1 MTVNVADNKISTM
14 ESSAGAGSTWLVLPT
29 YNEAANLAAVVGAA
43 QEHLPGDA
51 RVLVVDDN
59 SPDGTG
65 QIADRLAA
73 ADGRVE
79 VLHRAGKEG
88 LGPAYL
94 AGFRH
99 ALAGGADY
107 VLQMDADFSHDPAD
121 LPRLLAAVGDGA
133 DVALGSRYVPGGEV
147 SDWGLLRR
155 FVSRGGNVYAGLV
168 LAVAPRDLTGG
179 FKCHRRRVLE
189 TIDLG
194 AVASMGYVFQVE
206 MTYRSLGAGFSVAE
220 VPIRFRDR
228 QIGESKMSAAIA
240 AEAIWQVPL
249 LRRRAG
255 GASASRSA
263 RGSRSDAKIPSS
275 R

>member
-1 MTVNVADNKISTM
+1 
-14 ESSAGAGSTWLVLPT
+14 
-29 YNEAANLAAVVGAA
+29 
-43 QEHLPGDA
+43 
-51 RVLVVDDN
+51 
-59 SPDGTG
+59 
-65 QIADRLAA
+65 
-73 ADGRVE
+73 
-79 VLHRAGKEG
+79 
-88 LGPAYL
+88 
-94 AGFRH
+94 
-99 ALAGGADY
+99 
-107 VLQMDADFSHDPAD
+107 MDADFSHDPAD
-121 LPRLLAAVGDGA
+121 LPRLLAAVREGA

-168 LAVAPRDLTGG
+168 LGVAPRDLTGG

-194 AVASMGYVFQVE
+194 AVGSMGYVFQVE
-206 MTYRSLGAGFSVAE
+206 MTYRSLGAGFSVVE

-228 QIGESKMSAAIA
+228 QVGESKMSTSIA

-249 LRRRAG
+249 LRGRVG

-263 RGSRSDAKIPSS
+263 RRSRSDAEIPSS

>member
-1 MTVNVADNKISTM
+1 MTVNMAANKINAM

-29 YNEAANLAAVVGAA
+29 YNEAANVAAVVGAA
-43 QEHLPGDA
+43 QQHLPADA

-65 QIADRLAA
+65 RIADRLAA
-73 ADGRVE
+73 ADERIE

-88 LGPAYL
+88 LGPAYI
-94 AGFRH
+94 AGFRR
-99 ALAGGADY
+99 ALAGGADF

-121 LPRLLAAVGDGA
+121 LPRLLSAVKQGA
-133 DVALGSRYVPGGEV
+133 DLAIGSRYVPGGEV
-147 SDWGLLRR
+147 TDWGPLRR
-155 FVSRGGNVYAGLV
+155 FVSRGGSLYAGVV
-168 LAVAPRDLTGG
+168 LGVAPRDLTGG

-194 AVASMGYVFQVE
+194 AVASKGYVFQVE
-206 MTYRSLGAGFSVAE
+206 MTYRTLRAGFTVRE

-228 QIGESKMSAAIA
+228 QAGESKMSAAIA
-240 AEAIWQVPL
+240 AEAVWQVPL
-249 LRRRAG
+249 LRRRVARAG
-255 GASASRSA
+255 APRSA
-263 RGSRSDAKIPSS
+263 RGSHSDAGVPSS